1 MNKRIHD
8 STQQTTGCRSSPGS
22 GFTLIELLV
31 VIAIIAI
38 LAGLLLPAL
47 SRAKAKGLAIQC
59 LGNNRQLALAWL
71 MYPDDNNQAIVRN
84 VPFSPD
90 PLGPEGSW
98 CDGWLNWD
106 ENNRD
111 NTNILL
117 LTQAKLGVYTSGS
130 YSIYKCPADAALCV
144 QNGKRMARV
153 RSNSMNAF
161 LEGFGFSQ
169 TRNSAW
175 YPDYLC
181 YNTVSDI
188 TSSPPGPANLIVTAD
203 EHPDNID
210 DAWLIAINPG
220 NPHTWF
226 NMPASYHNG
235 AAAFTFADGHSE
247 IHKWLERSTIQPSTQ
262 IWKGGEWNP
271 APNSRDVKW
280 VQARMTA
287 PVNTP

>member
-47 SRAKAKGLAIQC
+47 SQAKAKGLAIQC

-71 MYPDDNNQAIVRN
+71 M
-84 VPFSPD
+84 
-90 PLGPEGSW
+90 
-98 CDGWLNWD
+98 
-106 ENNRD
+106 
-111 NTNILL
+111 
-117 LTQAKLGVYTSGS
+117 
-130 YSIYKCPADAALCV
+130 
-144 QNGKRMARV
+144 
-153 RSNSMNAF
+153 
-161 LEGFGFSQ
+161 
-169 TRNSAW
+169 

-220 NPHTWF
+220 NPHRWF